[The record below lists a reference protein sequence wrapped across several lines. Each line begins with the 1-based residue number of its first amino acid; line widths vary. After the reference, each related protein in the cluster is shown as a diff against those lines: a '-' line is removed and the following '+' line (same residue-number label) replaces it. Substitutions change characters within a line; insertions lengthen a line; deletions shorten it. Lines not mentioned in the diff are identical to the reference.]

1 MRSRILVAV
10 LGWALLVAGVVAFDP
25 LSTAKPAADA
35 RAMVAAEVAA
45 EGCSTEGELAE
56 ESGYKSAAEIARERA
71 YGGCSETENEILEL
85 TTPNEVM
92 LARQLV
98 GADRGIVPGRFFRRA
113 LAAAEAIGEQTAAAD
128 PEVAG
133 VEWVQDRPTTK
144 GGRVLDVVVDP
155 QRADTVYTAAAT
167 GGVWKSTDKGA
178 RWSSIWPDDQT
189 QSVGALAIAP
199 DGTLYAGTGEAGPGG
214 GSSTYGGGGVFR
226 SRDGGASWEHIGLT
240 DTSRIGRVVVD
251 PEDPQRIFVAGTGPL
266 YTTKGQGRGLFLST
280 DGGDT
285 WDKVLKGD
293 NATTGAVDVAID
305 PRDSKIVYAAMW
317 DNFRERDR
325 RLYEGVGSGLY
336 KSTDAGRTWARI
348 GAPMFGPR
356 ADLGRIGVAVA
367 SDGTVYANAAGVSG
381 TYNGFYASKDGGLT
395 WTSGPPPTVPLD
407 SFYVYGWWFGRI
419 YVDPKDPTH
428 VYQAGVQLQ
437 ESKNGGQTFANAP
450 GEYHADQHGMAW
462 DPKVPGRV
470 YLGND
475 DGVYRSD
482 NNGQSWNKFKYL
494 PIGQI
499 NTFDISQQN
508 PDRMVVGLQDNG
520 SNLSWNGNG
529 SGNERWFDYT
539 GGDGQR
545 VNIAPDRQN
554 VIYGCLQYG
563 DCVVSTNAVSGPG
576 TRSNFTNEVIS
587 SRKNWITPIEF
598 DPGNSK
604 IVYTGGEIMSRS
616 TDDGQT
622 WSVVSPDLSNG
633 PGRETNPLFKNYGTL
648 TTIAPAG
655 EKTKT
660 VYAGTDDGNL
670 WYTHDITSLTAWK
683 KADDPDL
690 PKAWIT
696 RVEVDPRDAT
706 GKTAY
711 VSYSGFR
718 QDDDAAY
725 VLKTTDGGVRW
736 TDISR
741 NLPKAPV
748 NDVKV
753 VKDAVVVGTDVGVF
767 FRRSTDA
774 RWLRLGTGLPVA
786 PTYELQYQ
794 RATDQLY
801 AGTFGRSAW
810 RTSAA
815 VLGGTS

>member
-1 MRSRILVAV
+1 
-10 LGWALLVAGVVAFDP
+10 
-25 LSTAKPAADA
+25 
-35 RAMVAAEVAA
+35 
-45 EGCSTEGELAE
+45 
-56 ESGYKSAAEIARERA
+56 
-71 YGGCSETENEILEL
+71 
-85 TTPNEVM
+85 
-92 LARQLV
+92 
-98 GADRGIVPGRFFRRA
+98 
-113 LAAAEAIGEQTAAAD
+113 
-128 PEVAG
+128 
-133 VEWVQDRPTTK
+133 
-144 GGRVLDVVVDP
+144 
-155 QRADTVYTAAAT
+155 
-167 GGVWKSTDKGA
+167 
-178 RWSSIWPDDQT
+178 
-189 QSVGALAIAP
+189 
-199 DGTLYAGTGEAGPGG
+199 
-214 GSSTYGGGGVFR
+214 
-226 SRDGGASWEHIGLT
+226 
-240 DTSRIGRVVVD
+240 
-251 PEDPQRIFVAGTGPL
+251 
-266 YTTKGQGRGLFLST
+266 
-280 DGGDT
+280 
-285 WDKVLKGD
+285 
-293 NATTGAVDVAID
+293 
-305 PRDSKIVYAAMW
+305 
-317 DNFRERDR
+317 
-325 RLYEGVGSGLY
+325 
-336 KSTDAGRTWARI
+336 
-348 GAPMFGPR
+348 
-356 ADLGRIGVAVA
+356 
-367 SDGTVYANAAGVSG
+367 
-381 TYNGFYASKDGGLT
+381 
-395 WTSGPPPTVPLD
+395 
-407 SFYVYGWWFGRI
+407 
-419 YVDPKDPTH
+419 
-428 VYQAGVQLQ
+428 
-437 ESKNGGQTFANAP
+437 
-450 GEYHADQHGMAW
+450 MAW

-482 NNGQSWNKFKYL
+482 NNGGSWTKFKHL

-529 SGNERWFDYT
+529 TGNERWFDYT

-563 DCVVSTNAVSGPG
+563 DCVVSTTATSGAG
-576 TRSNFTNEVIS
+576 SRRNFTNDVIS
-587 SRKNWITPIEF
+587 ARKNWIAPIEF

-604 IVYTGGEIMSRS
+604 IVYTGGEIMSR
-616 TDDGQT
+616 TTNDGQT

-696 RVEVDPRDAT
+696 RVEVDPRDAS
-706 GKTAY
+706 GRTAY

-725 VLKTTDGGVRW
+725 VLKTTDGGVNW

-753 VKDAVVVGTDVGVF
+753 VKDSVVVGTDVGVF
-767 FRRSTDA
+767 FRRSTDE

-786 PTYELQYQ
+786 PTYELQFQ
-794 RATDQLY
+794 KATDQLY

-815 VLGGTS
+815 ALG